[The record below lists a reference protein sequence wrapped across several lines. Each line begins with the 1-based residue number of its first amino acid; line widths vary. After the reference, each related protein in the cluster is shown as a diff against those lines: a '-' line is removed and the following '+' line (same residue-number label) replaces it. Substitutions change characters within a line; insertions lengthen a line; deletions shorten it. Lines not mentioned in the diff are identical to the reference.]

1 MSARARGATRV
12 KGTLQIGTGSL
23 MLKRSSVRYIT
34 LLYGLDMVLTAAALY
49 GARWLRIHLPYGR
62 PLDAAGAALPWPLFA
77 MALVIWSITLS
88 AFRVYEPDH
97 FVDVLAELQT
107 LVAAITV
114 AIILFA
120 GVLYLSYRGLSRLLF
135 LYFYLL
141 DLVGCVVARV
151 MARAAI
157 GRTIEAHRRGVLIL
171 GAGDIGQRIARSLAS
186 AHWMGLEV
194 VGYLDDDPDKAGCM
208 FSERPVL
215 GTLGQAREIASQT
228 AVQEVVIALPLAAQH
243 RLANLVSELG
253 ALPVNIK
260 IAPDYSDLA
269 LLSSTWESL
278 GGVLLVGLKEP
289 AMGPLDRL
297 IKRAFDLF
305 VSAPGLLILAPL
317 MALIA
322 LAVRLTSPGP
332 TFYGSCRVGE
342 GGRLFVMHKFR
353 TMFEGADQDEE
364 ALIRQ
369 TADGRLLFDKRED
382 DPRVTPVGKV
392 LRRYSLDELPQ
403 LLNVLKGEMS
413 LVGPRPE
420 LPALVAHYEPWQ
432 QQRFNVPQGITGWW
446 QISGRS
452 SKAKYLHVEDDLYYI
467 RHYSLLLDWQILW
480 RTLGAV
486 LKGKGA
492 F

>member
-1 MSARARGATRV
+1 MALRV
-12 KGTLQIGTGSL
+12 GSGSL
-23 MLKRSSVRYIT
+23 MLKRSSVRYIA
-34 LLYGLDMVLTAAALY
+34 LLYGLDMILTAAALY
-49 GARWLRIHLPYGR
+49 AARWLRIHLPYGR
-62 PLDAAGAALPWPLFA
+62 PLDAAGAALPWPLFV

-88 AFRVYEPDH
+88 AFEVYEPDH
-97 FVDVLAELQT
+97 FVDMLGELQA

-114 AIILFA
+114 AIVLFA
-120 GVLYLSYRGLSRLLF
+120 GALYLSYRGLSRLLF

-141 DLVGCVVARV
+141 DLSGCAVARV
-151 MARAAI
+151 ITRGVM
-157 GRTIEAHRRGVLIL
+157 GRTVEAHRRGVLIV

-186 AHWMGLEV
+186 ARWMGLEV
-194 VGYLDDDPDKAGCM
+194 IGYLDDDAAKVGRTFEGC
-208 FSERPVL
+208 PVL
-215 GTLGQAREIASQT
+215 GTLGQASEIASQA

-253 ALPVNIK
+253 ALPVHIK
-260 IAPDYSDLA
+260 IAPDYSDLV
-269 LLSSTWESL
+269 LLSSTWETL

-289 AMGPLDRL
+289 AIGPLDRL
-297 IKRAFDLF
+297 IKRAFDLMM
-305 VSAPGLLILAPL
+305 SALALLILAPL

-322 LAVRLTSPGP
+322 LVVRLTSPGP
-332 TFYGSCRVGE
+332 AFYRSYRVGE

-353 TMFEGADQDEE
+353 TMFEGADQNE
-364 ALIRQ
+364 ATLIRQ
-369 TADGRLLFDKRED
+369 TSDGQLLFDKRED
-382 DPRVTPVGKV
+382 DPRVTPFGRI

-480 RTLGAV
+480 RTLSVV
-486 LKGKGA
+486 LKGRGA

>member
-1 MSARARGATRV
+1 
-12 KGTLQIGTGSL
+12 
-23 MLKRSSVRYIT
+23 ML
-34 LLYGLDMVLTAAALY
+34 LTAAALY
-49 GARWLRIHLPYGR
+49 AARWLRIHLSYGR
-62 PLDAAGAALPWPLFA
+62 PLDAAGAALPWPLFV

-88 AFRVYEPDH
+88 AFKVYEPDR
-97 FVDVLAELQT
+97 FVDGLAELQT
-107 LVAAITV
+107 VVAAITV
-114 AIILFA
+114 AVVLFA
-120 GVLYLSYRGLSRLLF
+120 GALYLSYRGLSRLLF
-135 LYFYLL
+135 LYFYLFDVL
-141 DLVGCVVARV
+141 GCVAARV
-151 MARAAI
+151 IVRSAM
-157 GRTIEAHRRGVLIL
+157 GRSVESHRRGVLIL
-171 GAGDIGQRIARSLAS
+171 GAGEIGQRIARTLAS

-194 VGYLDDDPDKAGCM
+194 VGYLDDEPAKVGRTFESC
-208 FSERPVL
+208 PVL
-215 GTLGQAREIASQT
+215 GTLSQAKEIVSQA
-228 AVQEVVIALPLAAQH
+228 AVQEVIIALPLAAQH

-253 ALPVNIK
+253 ALPVHIK
-260 IAPDYSDLA
+260 IAPDYSDLV
-269 LLSSTWESL
+269 LLSSTWERL

-289 AMGPLDRL
+289 AMAPLDRL
-297 IKRAFDLF
+297 IKRAFDL
-305 VSAPGLLILAPL
+305 VASVLALLALAPL

-322 LAVRLTSPGP
+322 LAVRLTSPGSA
-332 TFYGSCRVGE
+332 FYGSQRIGE

-353 TMFEGADQDEE
+353 TMLEGADQEE
-364 ALIRQ
+364 AALIRE
-369 TADGRLLFDKRED
+369 TADGRLLFDKREN
-382 DPRVTPVGKV
+382 DPRVTPVGKI

-420 LPALVAHYEPWQ
+420 LPALVARYEPWQ
-432 QQRFNVPQGITGWW
+432 QLRFSVPQGITGWW